1 MVVIVLTIVSF
12 YFFIRCAYLNISEPN
27 CYYYFF
33 FFFKVPF
40 ALMPTGDPSNVG
52 DFISFLRRCEM
63 QEFGFALDR
72 TDILI
77 DQVASFI
84 WHRFL

>member
-1 MVVIVLTIVSF
+1 
-12 YFFIRCAYLNISEPN
+12 
-27 CYYYFF
+27 
-33 FFFKVPF
+33 
-40 ALMPTGDPSNVG
+40 MPTGDPSNVG

-84 WHRFL
+84 WHSFL